1 MLAGAGRMHDSVMAR
16 GWESKSVESQQS
28 ERLEPE
34 SAAKASRD
42 EIERTRKREG
52 LEMSRR
58 RVQNE
63 LETSRSTTHRTA
75 LEHALHFLDD
85 EIGKL

>member
-1 MLAGAGRMHDSVMAR
+1 MAR

-28 ERLEPE
+28 ERRTFEE
-34 SAAKASRD
+34 EAARPSRD
-42 EIERTRKREG
+42 QIERTRKREG

-63 LETSRSTTHRTA
+63 LETSRTDAHRTA
-75 LEHALHFLDD
+75 LQHALRYLDD
-85 EIGKL
+85 ELRKL

>member
-1 MLAGAGRMHDSVMAR
+1 MAR

-34 SAAKASRD
+34 YRAKPSRE
-42 EIERTRKREG
+42 EIERNRKREG

-58 RVQNE
+58 RVQHE
-63 LETSRSTTHRTA
+63 LETSRTATHRTA
-75 LEHALHFLDD
+75 LEHALRYLDD

>member
-1 MLAGAGRMHDSVMAR
+1 MAR

-28 ERLEPE
+28 ERRTPE
-34 SAAKASRD
+34 IAARQSRD
-42 EIERTRKREG
+42 EIERARKREG

-63 LETSRSTTHRTA
+63 LETSRTATHRAA
-75 LEHALHFLDD
+75 LEHALRYLDD